1 MPKLTIRNSFG
12 YKDQMKA
19 DISNKF
25 IGRGSAAS
33 STNQYAKDYG
43 DMANSGEHMDYVSSD
58 VVFISAEGNRI
69 GRLLPDV
76 TEIVRACEAG
86 ATLVTDSPYHRNRQY
101 NVGERFVAELL
112 IRQGCEETIHTNY
125 STWKSHG

>member
-43 DMANSGEHMDYVSSD
+43 DKANTGNYVSSD
-58 VVFISAEGNRI
+58 VVFISAEGNRT

-76 TEIVRACEAG
+76 TEIVKACEAG

-101 NVGERFVAELL
+101 NVGERFVADLL
-112 IRQGCEETIHTNY
+112 IKQGCEEFIHTNY
-125 STWKSHG
+125 STWKYHG

>member
-1 MPKLTIRNSFG
+1 MPKLTIRNSYG

-33 STNQYAKDYG
+33 STNQYAKDYKDLANTG
-43 DMANSGEHMDYVSSD
+43 DYLSTD
-58 VVFISAEGNRI
+58 VVFISAEGNRT

-86 ATLVTDSPYHRNRQY
+86 ATLVTDNPSNRNRQY

-112 IRQGCEETIHTNY
+112 IRQGCEESVHSNY

>member
-1 MPKLTIRNSFG
+1 MTKLTIRNSFG

-43 DMANSGEHMDYVSSD
+43 DKANTGNYVSSD
-58 VVFISAEGNRI
+58 VVFISAEGNRT

-76 TEIVRACEAG
+76 TEIVKACEAG

-101 NVGERFVAELL
+101 NVGERFVADLL
-112 IRQGCEETIHTNY
+112 IKQGCEEFIHTNY
-125 STWKSHG
+125 STWKYHG

>member
-43 DMANSGEHMDYVSSD
+43 DKANTGNYVSSD
-58 VVFISAEGNRI
+58 VVFISAEGNRT
-69 GRLLPDV
+69 GRLVVDFD
-76 TEIVRACEAG
+76 EIRKAILAE
-86 ATLVTDSPYHRNRQY
+86 ATLVADNPANRNRAY
-101 NVGERFVAELL
+101 NTGERDVANFL
-112 IRQGCEETIHTNY
+112 RTRGCTETIHAHY

>member
-43 DMANSGEHMDYVSSD
+43 DKANTGNYVSSD
-58 VVFISAEGNRI
+58 VVFISAEGNRT

-76 TEIVRACEAG
+76 TEIVKACEAG

-101 NVGERFVAELL
+101 NVGERFVADLL
-112 IRQGCEETIHTNY
+112 IKQGCEEFIHTNY

>member
-1 MPKLTIRNSFG
+1 MKLTIRNAFG

-43 DMANSGEHMDYVSSD
+43 DKANTGDYVSSD
-58 VVFISAEGNRI
+58 VVFISAEGNRT
-69 GRLLPDV
+69 GRLLPNAN
-76 TEIVRACEAG
+76 EIVKACEAG
-86 ATLVTDSPYHRNRQY
+86 ATLVTDSPYNRNRQY

>member
-19 DISNKF
+19 DIANKF

-33 STNQYAKDYG
+33 STNQYAKDFKDKANTG
-43 DMANSGEHMDYVSSD
+43 DYLSSD
-58 VVFISAEGNRI
+58 IVFISAEGNRT

-86 ATLVTDSPYHRNRQY
+86 ATLVTDNPSNRNRQY

-112 IRQGCEETIHTNY
+112 IRQGYEECPLTNY

>member
-1 MPKLTIRNSFG
+1 MKLTIRNSFG

-19 DISNKF
+19 DIANKF

-33 STNQYAKDYG
+33 STNQYAKDFK
-43 DMANSGEHMDYVSSD
+43 DMANTGHYVSSD
-58 VVFISAEGNRI
+58 VVFISAEGNRT

-76 TEIVRACEAG
+76 TEIVKACEAG

-101 NVGERFVAELL
+101 NVGERFVADLL
-112 IRQGCEETIHTNY
+112 IKQGCEEFIHTNY

>member
-1 MPKLTIRNSFG
+1 MKLTIRNSFG

-43 DMANSGEHMDYVSSD
+43 DKANTGNYVSSD
-58 VVFISAEGNRI
+58 VVFISAEGNRT
-69 GRLLPDV
+69 GRLSPDV

-86 ATLVTDSPYHRNRQY
+86 ATLVTDNPSNRNRQY
-101 NVGERFVAELL
+101 NVGERFVADLL
-112 IRQGCEETIHTNY
+112 IKQGCEEFIHTNY

>member
-43 DMANSGEHMDYVSSD
+43 DKANTGDYLSSD
-58 VVFISAEGNRI
+58 VVFISAEGNRT

-76 TEIVRACEAG
+76 TEIVKACEAG

-101 NVGERFVAELL
+101 NVGERFVADLL
-112 IRQGCEETIHTNY
+112 IKQGCEEFIHTNY